1 MAAPL
6 QGLTCPTCGAGLGE
20 AQPNGERIC
29 SYCGQR
35 ALPDPAVR
43 RGHGQGAG
51 IDFNAVFAKM
61 DEREKRERERN
72 EPERQQSILRADYRR
87 VLRGEYA
94 EARRAKTRS
103 DVLVCY
109 VLMGVFMLIGIVCV
123 GVAVAALAANAPQA
137 LPIFAFA
144 AFWLGMSLMFFAIA
158 RQSQKRG
165 KTEAE

>member
-6 QGLTCPTCGAGLGE
+6 QGLVCPTCGAGLGE
-20 AQPNGERIC
+20 AQPNGERLC
-29 SYCGQR
+29 TYCGQR
-35 ALPDPAVR
+35 ALPDPAAR
-43 RGHGQGAG
+43 PGLGAG

-61 DEREKRERERN
+61 EEREKKERERN
-72 EPERQQSILRADYRR
+72 EPERQQSILRADHRR

-158 RQSQKRG
+158 RQNQKRG
-165 KTEAE
+165 KAEEE